1 MRVPAAWP
9 GAAMVERPRLTTLL
23 ATDPPPVTLVCA
35 PAGSGKTCTMLGLRR
50 HLSDVGQ
57 PVAWVGVA
65 GTEEGPAS
73 LWGSLLDALAGVLE
87 PDLARRIGE
96 LQPPRVLGRSFV
108 RSLAVVLDSV
118 STPTWLVLEDVDQ
131 VRDAADRDAVASLLD
146 RVPPMVRVV
155 LTSRTDPALGVA
167 RLRVEGRLREVRFAE
182 LAFDVDEAT
191 TLLLDA
197 GEDLARSQVQALV
210 TRTEGWAVGLRIAAL
225 ALQHEEDPE
234 AFIARFDGDDHA
246 VADYLVGEVLGQ
258 QPDDLLTFLLRT
270 SICRDLPEGLATLLT
285 GRADAPAV
293 LERLE
298 RTNMLVFRAGRNR
311 RVFRTHDLFRTFLR
325 AELDRREPEV
335 VDELHDRAAAWYL
348 AHGDPLHALE
358 HTVAAGR
365 EAASVEVLRRSGVP
379 AIIDGHAAWLRR
391 CLSGWLGRQ
400 DADLTI
406 RLLAAAASLELG
418 DPHGAD
424 DELRGIDLIAIAA
437 GPDPWLATLAA
448 IVGLERRLL
457 AAASS
462 RHATIDIPELRDNV
476 DDPDLAL
483 LALHAVGRANLW
495 IGDWEAATAALDQ
508 ALERALARHNDRIG
522 LSCSSHL
529 AAVALSRDD
538 LAVVEARARTGLDL
552 ARRRG
557 WIGTPA
563 ALASHLGLAWLAH
576 LQGDRGEALT
586 QAQAALESLH
596 GGADPN
602 SELGV
607 HSCLLLARM
616 AVDGPRFADLAAYLE
631 HHRRLATRARWGIVY
646 LAVTPELIG
655 AALAV
660 GERGWAQEFADGALA
675 VASRPG
681 EAALV
686 RALLLRASGRVQLAL
701 RELDAVVDR
710 SDAFR
715 LRLHRING
723 LLLAAEL
730 HHGRDAVARADV
742 LLTEAVRLAEPDG
755 VMRPFLAAGPFVR
768 GQLIGSAGRFGR
780 GEPFV
785 ARLLD
790 AWPGAA
796 SSVPTESLTATE
808 LDLLRDLPTL
818 RTLGDIAAA
827 RGVSVNTVKTHVR
840 SVYRKLGV
848 SGRRE
853 AVEVGRRLDLL

>member
-1 MRVPAAWP
+1 VDPTVGPWAAI
-9 GAAMVERPRLTTLL
+9 VDRPRLTRLL
-23 ATDPPPVTLVCA
+23 VTDPAPVTLVCA
-35 PAGSGKTCTMLGLRR
+35 PAGSGKTCAMLGLRR
-50 HLSDVGQ
+50 HLRDAGE
-57 PVAWVGVA
+57 PVAWVALA
-65 GTEEGPAS
+65 GTGEGPSS
-73 LWGSLLDALAGVLE
+73 LWGTLLDALAGALE
-87 PDLARRIGE
+87 PDLARRIRE
-96 LQPPRVLGRSFV
+96 LQPPRTVGRSFV
-108 RSLAVVLDSV
+108 GSVSAVLDAAD
-118 STPTWLVLEDVDQ
+118 TPVWLVLEDVDQ
-131 VRDAADRDAVASLLD
+131 VRGAADRDAIASLLD
-146 RVPPMVRVV
+146 RAPQLVRVV
-155 LTSRTDPALGVA
+155 LTSRTDPTLGVA
-167 RLRVEGRLREVRFAE
+167 RLRVEGRLREVRFGE

-191 TLLLDA
+191 ALLLDA
-197 GEDLARSQVQALV
+197 GVDLAGSQVEALV

-225 ALQHEEDPE
+225 ALHHEADPE

-246 VADYLVGEVLGQ
+246 VADYLIGEVLGQ
-258 QPDDLLTFLLRT
+258 QPDDLLSFLLRT
-270 SICRDLPEGLATLLT
+270 SICGEIPAGLATVLS

-293 LERLE
+293 LEQLE

-379 AIIDGHAAWLRR
+379 AIVDGHAAWLRR

-406 RLLAAAASLELG
+406 RLLAAAAALELG
-418 DPHGAD
+418 DRHGAD
-424 DELRGIDLIAIAA
+424 DELRGIDLAAIAA
-437 GPDPWLATLAA
+437 GDDPWIATLAA
-448 IVGLERRLL
+448 TVGLERRLL
-457 AAASS
+457 EAGSS
-462 RHATIDIPELRDNV
+462 RHATIDIPELRGDV
-476 DDPDLAL
+476 DDPDLEL

-495 IGDWEAATAALDQ
+495 MGDWEAATTALDQ

-538 LAVVEARARTGLDL
+538 LAVVEARARTGLEL

-576 LQGDRGEALT
+576 LRGDRGEALT
-586 QAQAALESLH
+586 QAQAAAE
-596 GGADPN
+596 GRNRGTDPN
-602 SELGV
+602 TELGV
-607 HSCLLLARM
+607 HSCLLLTRM
-616 AVDGPRFADLAAYLE
+616 AVDGPRFADLGTYLE
-631 HHRRLATRARWGIVY
+631 HHRRLATRARWGVVY
-646 LAVTPELIG
+646 LAVTPELID

-660 GERGWAQEFADGALA
+660 GERAWAQEFGDAALA
-675 VASRPG
+675 VATRPG

-686 RALLLRASGRVQLAL
+686 RALLLRAAGRTQHAL
-701 RELDAVVDR
+701 RELDAVVER
-710 SDAFR
+710 PDAFR

-723 LLLAAEL
+723 LVLAADL
-730 HHGRDAVARADV
+730 HHRRGAVARADV
-742 LLTEAVRLAEPDG
+742 LLTEAVRLAAPDG
-755 VMRPFLAAGPFVR
+755 VVRPFLAAGGSVR
-768 GQLIGSAGRFGR
+768 TQLIGSAGRFGR
-780 GEPFV
+780 REPFV
-785 ARLLD
+785 AHLLE
-790 AWPGAA
+790 AWSGPA
-796 SSVPTESLTATE
+796 SSVQTVSLTTTE

-818 RTLGDIAAA
+818 HTLADIAAA
-827 RGVSVNTVKTHVR
+827 RGVSVNTVKTHLR

-853 AVEVGRRLDLL
+853 AVEAGRHHDLL